1 MIESSRV
8 FKRDK
13 IVLNFSIEK
22 CAEKSAY
29 KLQFC
34 MEDEYFETAEVKNKI
49 ENGTINFS
57 ETFTCEYDFSR
68 IQKIKFTIQRWQGTK
83 YKSIQ
88 DSKNDFYTLSSIM
101 ASKNSELRTKASSYS
116 KDHEIIV
123 ISAENPNYSENNHL
137 KNFNFVD
144 YVKAGLQFNSYI
156 CIDFSGGREHN
167 PNLKENQYLQAI
179 QGFTDTLRDYI
190 QTYSVL
196 GYGAKSINN
205 SEGINGKKYFY
216 LNMESNPE
224 IKGYANIFK
233 KYKECLYK
241 MNPDK
246 KGYLSHAY
254 EKIRKLIF
262 EKYSYDQYNILFL
275 LINDKPS
282 DDDFDSCIDFLLEYS
297 HMPVSLVIILM
308 GEKSEEEKNS
318 IRQYFSN
325 KIQVSKKGITRS
337 RNNASFYSMKAC
349 NFNNDILKNKCLRE
363 IPDQVLEYFKLNKR
377 TPMDIFKISTNKELK
392 NNINKND
399 INIENKIEK
408 KEEENQNN
416 DAYCAP
422 NVMGEI
428 KMDNKE
434 EDEIEEKKEKED
446 KYKNT
451 PGNDN
456 ESNINNNNINNVN
469 NIIIKENPFKKNK
482 LINETPKPY
491 NPDENNHHKII
502 ENPYKKKAKKEE
514 IIAEKKY
521 ENKINIKIDNNDIE
535 DKNYINEK
543 KYINET
549 PDGNMI
555 KTKINNPFHE
565 KEEKKYQNTPNP
577 DEINNF
583 QKSKKIVINPFKS
596 GSGKKEENK
605 NIVIDPFELGSN
617 NKKEDD
623 IHNKKYVNE
632 TPGNDDN
639 EKKKIYINNPFQKK
653 NNENNEDK
661 NEKKEDIKV
670 HKLGAHFKKKNINL
684 SKFSTKS
691 SNNDNIHKTE
701 LEYSVD

>member
-144 YVKAGLQFNSYI
+144 YIKAGLQFNSYI

-428 KMDNKE
+428 NMDNKE
-434 EDEIEEKKEKED
+434 EDEIEEKKEKD
-446 KYKNT
+446 NLYKNT
-451 PGNDN
+451 PGNNN

-469 NIIIKENPFKKNK
+469 NIIINENPFKKNK

-502 ENPYKKKAKKEE
+502 ENPFKKKAKKEE

-521 ENKINIKIDNNDIE
+521 ENIKIDNNDIE

-555 KTKINNPFHE
+555 KMKIHNPFHE

>member
-1 MIESSRV
+1 
-8 FKRDK
+8 
-13 IVLNFSIEK
+13 
-22 CAEKSAY
+22 
-29 KLQFC
+29 
-34 MEDEYFETAEVKNKI
+34 
-49 ENGTINFS
+49 
-57 ETFTCEYDFSR
+57 
-68 IQKIKFTIQRWQGTK
+68 
-83 YKSIQ
+83 
-88 DSKNDFYTLSSIM
+88 
-101 ASKNSELRTKASSYS
+101 
-116 KDHEIIV
+116 
-123 ISAENPNYSENNHL
+123 
-137 KNFNFVD
+137 
-144 YVKAGLQFNSYI
+144 
-156 CIDFSGGREHN
+156 
-167 PNLKENQYLQAI
+167 
-179 QGFTDTLRDYI
+179 
-190 QTYSVL
+190 
-196 GYGAKSINN
+196 
-205 SEGINGKKYFY
+205 
-216 LNMESNPE
+216 
-224 IKGYANIFK
+224 
-233 KYKECLYK
+233 
-241 MNPDK
+241 
-246 KGYLSHAY
+246 
-254 EKIRKLIF
+254 
-262 EKYSYDQYNILFL
+262 
-275 LINDKPS
+275 
-282 DDDFDSCIDFLLEYS
+282 
-297 HMPVSLVIILM
+297 MPVSLVIILM

-434 EDEIEEKKEKED
+434 EDEKEEKKEKED

-491 NPDENNHHKII
+491 NPDENNHHKIK
-502 ENPYKKKAKKEE
+502 ENPFKKKAKKEE
-514 IIAEKKY
+514 KIEEKKY
-521 ENKINIKIDNNDIE
+521 ENKINIKIDNNDIK
-535 DKNYINEK
+535 DKNNVNEK

-555 KTKINNPFHE
+555 KMKINNPFHT
-565 KEEKKYQNTPNP
+565 KEEKNYQNTPNP

-583 QKSKKIVINPFKS
+583 QENKKIVINQFKS
-596 GSGKKEENK
+596 GSGKKE
-605 NIVIDPFELGSN
+605 
-617 NKKEDD
+617 DD
-623 IHNKKYVNE
+623 NHNKKYVNE

-639 EKKKIYINNPFQKK
+639 AKKKIYMNNPFQKK
-653 NNENNEDK
+653 INENNEYK
-661 NEKKEDIKV
+661 NEKKEDVNV